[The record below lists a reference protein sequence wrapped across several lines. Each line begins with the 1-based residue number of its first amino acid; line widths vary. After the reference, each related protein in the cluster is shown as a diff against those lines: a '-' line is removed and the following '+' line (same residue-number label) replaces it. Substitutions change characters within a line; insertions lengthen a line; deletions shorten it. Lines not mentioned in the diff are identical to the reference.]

1 MKVTI
6 RQVED
11 GREAR
16 DLVPILNVMAE
27 EAMSLVREEPLPP
40 GALERFLERSFE
52 APETLL
58 LVAEVPEGLPGGGLA
73 GLLLT
78 GPFSDPL
85 AGDCRPMILVLSVN
99 RSLRHRGLAGALVTR
114 AREIV
119 AERGL
124 PALAGRTE
132 AGDDVRISMGERW
145 GFLRVWEVMV
155 AE

>member
-11 GREAR
+11 GRDAR

-40 GALERFLERSFE
+40 GARERFLERSFE

-85 AGDCRPMILVLSVN
+85 AGDCRPRILVLSVN
-99 RSLRHRGLAGALVTR
+99 RSLRPRGSTTHASGIANSR
-114 AREIV
+114 AKSR
-119 AERGL
+119 
-124 PALAGRTE
+124 
-132 AGDDVRISMGERW
+132 ERW
-145 GFLRVWEVMV
+145 GGTLLL
-155 AE
+155 